1 MCNCN
6 KAKTQFSVTLAD
18 GTTKIV
24 ASEQEAR
31 ALVRIKGGSYA
42 PKAK

>member
-1 MCNCN
+1 MCCN
-6 KAKTQFSVTLAD
+6 KAKTQFSVTMDD
-18 GTTKIV
+18 GTTKVV

-31 ALVRIKGGSYA
+31 TLVRIKGGSYT